1 MRFYKIGSIKTQFLH
16 RLQIIGRYLEKI
28 KGEMKVFRNF
38 IFLSFYPSKMGKSES
53 KPAYQKGT
61 PIPKDPEGILR
72 IFFWGFLIP
81 ALSVLERLFFQGL
94 IVIRYY
100 LALRGAENGVTVMVT
115 PFFCVQG

>member
-1 MRFYKIGSIKTQFLH
+1 MTQFLH

-81 ALSVLERLFFQGL
+81 ALSVLERPFFQPNL
-94 IVIRYY
+94 TFSSCVPAQPYHNFSLSARKKTA
-100 LALRGAENGVTVMVT
+100 LAKW
-115 PFFCVQG
+115 